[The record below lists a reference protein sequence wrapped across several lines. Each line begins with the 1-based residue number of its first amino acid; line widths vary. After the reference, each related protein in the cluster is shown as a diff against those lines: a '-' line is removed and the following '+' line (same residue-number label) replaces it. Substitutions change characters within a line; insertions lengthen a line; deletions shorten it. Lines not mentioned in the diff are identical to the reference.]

1 MLGKI
6 QDIEIDCA
14 RLESDVET
22 MKQQIA
28 RKLLEEEKEKD
39 KGKKAHEEDVEILI

>member
-1 MLGKI
+1 MRKALQAEQSKEEMLGKI

-22 MKQQIA
+22 MK
-28 RKLLEEEKEKD
+28 
-39 KGKKAHEEDVEILI
+39 